1 MKRIA
6 VSVLALALG
15 TGLAA
20 CGSSDKPGTG
30 QTAQGK
36 GCPPATGKAG
46 SYSGRFE
53 GQVSMDQSE
62 HVLRVTRDG
71 RPVSGAKVCVNTA
84 MVGMRSMHYTASGK
98 ELGPGRYR
106 VPIRFG
112 MAGTYR
118 GSLVTGKG
126 GGGASVPLTVKVAAK
141 GKMSHDMKS
150 HGK

>member
-6 VSVLALALG
+6 VPVLALALG

-84 MVGMRSMHYTASGK
+84 MAGMRSMHYTASGK
-98 ELGPGRYR
+98 ELGPGRYGVR
-106 VPIRFG
+106 IKFG

-126 GGGASVPLTVKVAAK
+126 GGEASIPLSVKVASK

>member
-1 MKRIA
+1 MTRIA
-6 VSVLALALG
+6 VSALVLALG
-15 TGLAA
+15 IGFAA
-20 CGSSDKPGTG
+20 CGSSDKGTG

-36 GCPPATGKAG
+36 GCPPATGQAG

-53 GQVSMDQSE
+53 GQVSMDQTE

-84 MVGMRSMHYTASGK
+84 MVGMTSMHYTARGQ
-98 ELGPGRYR
+98 EVGPGRYR

-118 GSLVTGKG
+118 GKLVTGKG
-126 GGGASVPLTVKVAAK
+126 GGEASIPLSVKVASK